1 MNEDEELGIRNEG
14 GGFAENI
21 YGRCPEVAFKSPVT
35 SYQSLFSHLNLA
47 SKMCYTVRNGRYHAA
62 CRDAGASPCIR
73 MRKAGH

>member
-1 MNEDEELGIRNEG
+1 MRNEG

-35 SYQSLFSHLNLA
+35 SYQSLFSHLNPA